1 MTTTTIWR
9 GKPYPLGATWDGDG
23 INFALFS
30 EHATTV
36 ELCLFDDPDAPV
48 ESVRIPIT
56 DQTDQ
61 VWHCYIPGA
70 RPGQLYGYRLHG
82 PYDPDAGL
90 RFNPHKL
97 VVDPYAKALSGDI
110 RWDDAVYGYTIGDP
124 DEDRSFDARD
134 SAPFMP
140 RCVVIDPSFDWG
152 DDRAPN
158 TPLHDSIIYELH
170 VKGFT
175 KQHPR
180 VPQPLRGTYAGLAYP
195 SVVRYLQTLGVTAV
209 ELLPIHQFVDDR
221 HLVEKGLHNYWGYNT
236 LGYFAPHA
244 PYSSA
249 GDGGEQVREFKA
261 MVKALHAAGIEVI
274 LDVVYNHTAEGNH
287 LGPTLSM
294 KGIDNPV
301 YYRLM
306 PEARYYLDY
315 TGTGNSL
322 NVLQSRTLQLI
333 MDSLRY
339 WVLDCHVDGFRF
351 DLAAT
356 LARGL
361 YEGDRLSAFF
371 DVIHQDPVLSQVK
384 LIAEPWDI
392 GPGGYQVG
400 NFPILWAEWN
410 GKYRDT
416 VRRYWKGDEA
426 QVAELAYRLSGSSD
440 LYQADG
446 RRPYASVNFITA
458 HDGFTLRDLV
468 SYNEKHN
475 EANGEGN
482 NDGDSN
488 NNSWNCGVEGETD
501 DHEVNVLRAR
511 QQRNMLATVLLSQG
525 VPMLVA
531 GDERGRSQGGN
542 NNAYC
547 QDNPISWLDWDL
559 ERDERELLRFTQR
572 LIALRKEHPVLHR
585 RSFFQGR
592 AIRGDEIKDIEWYR
606 PDGSEMNDEEW
617 ANGLVR
623 CIGLLLNGEVMDER
637 DQRGR
642 PVQDDVLFILLNAY
656 HEPIPFTLPGIED
669 SPEWEVEFDTAR
681 PGGDG
686 FAPIAPG
693 GTYELQGRS
702 LVVLCQPVTRR
713 NVEADPETEHL
724 HLEDAATTFASLAE
738 GEHTIVGNVMT
749 IASLWSPELGNV
761 RDIKIYLPPSYS
773 EGSERYPVLYMHDG
787 QNLFDQATAYGDEWG
802 VDETMEALAGEGF
815 EAIVVGIPNM
825 GPDRLDEYSP
835 FVDAE
840 HGGGRGEDYLAF
852 IVGTLKPYLDESF
865 RTLPGRDYTGTLGS
879 SLGGVISL
887 YAFFRYPD
895 TFGFAGAMSPS
906 LWFAERAIFPVIE
919 GADFFP
925 GRLYLDIGTAEGEAA
940 VNDARRL
947 RDLLHEKG
955 YGPEGLFRYVE
966 EEGASHT
973 EEAWSARLADALSFL
988 LGPVIARV

>member
-1 MTTTTIWR
+1 MTATTVWS
-9 GKPYPLGATWDGDG
+9 GKPYPLGATWDGEG
-23 INFALFS
+23 VNFAIFS
-30 EHATTV
+30 EHATIV
-36 ELCLFDDPDAPV
+36 ELCLFDAPDAPL
-48 ESVRIPIT
+48 ESVRIPIA

-61 VWHCYIPGA
+61 VWHCYIPGL
-70 RPGQLYGYRLHG
+70 RPGQLYGYRVHG
-82 PYDPDAGL
+82 PYEPENGL
-90 RFNPHKL
+90 RFNPRKL
-97 VVDPYAKALSGDI
+97 LVDPYAKAISGDI
-110 RWDDAVYGYTIGDP
+110 AWDDAVYGYTIGHP
-124 DEDRSFDARD
+124 DADLSLDDRD

-140 RCVVIDPSFDWG
+140 RCVVIDPAFDWG

-175 KQHPR
+175 RLHPA
-180 VPQPLRGTYAGLAYP
+180 VPKPLRGTYAGLAYP
-195 SVVRYLQTLGVTAV
+195 PVVRYLQSLGITAV
-209 ELLPIHQFVDDR
+209 ELLPTHHFVHDR
-221 HLVEKGLHNYWGYNT
+221 HLVEKGLRNYWGYNT
-236 LGYFAPHA
+236 LGYLAPHA
-244 PYSSA
+244 GYSSD
-249 GDGGEQVREFKA
+249 GDTGNQVREFKA

-287 LGPTLSM
+287 LGPHLSM

-322 NVLQSRTLQLI
+322 NVLHPRTLQLI

-339 WVLDCHVDGFRF
+339 WVTECHVDGFRF

-371 DVIHQDPVLSQVK
+371 DVIHQDPILSQVK

-426 QVAELAYRLSGSSD
+426 QVAEMAYRLSGSSD

-446 RRPYASVNFITA
+446 RRPYASINFVTA

-482 NDGDSN
+482 NDGDSH
-488 NNSWNCGVEGETD
+488 NNSWNCGVEGPTD
-501 DHEVNVLRAR
+501 DPEVNALRAR
-511 QQRNMLATVLLSQG
+511 QQRNMLATLLLSQG

-531 GDERGRSQGGN
+531 GDERGRTQRGN

-547 QDNPISWLDWDL
+547 QDNDISWLEWHLGDEQRDL
-559 ERDERELLRFTQR
+559 LAFTQR
-572 LIALRKEHPVLHR
+572 LITMRKEHPVLHR

-592 AIRGDEIKDIEWYR
+592 AIRGDEVKDIGWYR
-606 PDGSEMNDEEW
+606 PDGAEMNDEEW
-617 ANGLVR
+617 SNGHVR
-623 CIGLLLNGEVMDER
+623 CIGLLLNGEIMDER
-637 DQRGR
+637 DARGR
-642 PVQDDVLFILLNAY
+642 PVNDDIFLLLLNAY
-656 HEPIPFTLPGIED
+656 HEPIPFTLPGAPD
-669 SPEWEVEFDTAR
+669 GPAWEVALDTAR
-681 PGGDG
+681 PEG
-686 FAPIAPG
+686 PTPEPVAPG
-693 GTYELQGRS
+693 GAYDLQGRS
-702 LVVLCQPVTRR
+702 LVVLCQPFARLKAEAEPAVDPLH
-713 NVEADPETEHL
+713 VEEIPPL
-724 HLEDAATTFASLAE
+724 FAPQTN

-761 RDIKIYLPPSYS
+761 RDIKVYLPPSYI
-773 EGSERYPVLYMHDG
+773 EGDRRYPVIYMHDG
-787 QNLFDQATAYGDEWG
+787 QNLFDQATAFGDEWR
-802 VDETMEALAGEGF
+802 VDETMEALAGRGI

-835 FVDAE
+835 FADE
-840 HGGGRGEDYLAF
+840 RHGGGRGEGYLAF
-852 IVGTLKPYLDESF
+852 VAGTLKPYLDSSF
-865 RTLPGRDYTGTLGS
+865 RTLPEREHTGMLGS
-879 SLGGVISL
+879 SMGGLISI

-895 TFGFAGAMSPS
+895 LFGFVGAMSPS
-906 LWFAERAIFPVIE
+906 LWFADRAIFTVIE
-919 GADFFP
+919 EAPFIE
-925 GRLYLDIGTAEGEAA
+925 GRIYLDAGTGEGESVVA
-940 VNDARRL
+940 DTRRL
-947 RDLLHEKG
+947 RDLLQAKG
-955 YGPEGLFRYVE
+955 YQSADQLRYIE
-966 EEGASHT
+966 ARGAAHH
-973 EEAWSARLADALSFL
+973 EAAWGQRLADALTYL
-988 LGPVIARV
+988 IGPAVVTV